1 MPTAIH
7 PGAAHSP
14 RSGHVHASHCCLQV
28 SEASAFTL
36 ALSWSTLPPGTIRRN
51 TISVLP
57 SARMTWPICSISI
70 ETQVETFES
79 FFF

>member
-1 MPTAIH
+1 MPTEIH

-14 RSGHVHASHCCLQV
+14 RSGHVRASHCCLQV
-28 SEASAFTL
+28 SEASAFTP